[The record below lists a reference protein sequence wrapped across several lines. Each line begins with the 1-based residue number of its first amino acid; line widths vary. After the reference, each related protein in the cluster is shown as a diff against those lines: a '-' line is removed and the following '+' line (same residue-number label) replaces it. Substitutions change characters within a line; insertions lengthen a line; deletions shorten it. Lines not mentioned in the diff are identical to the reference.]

1 MNFSTSHIIL
11 FYTAPFFY
19 SATGNELSDLVQH
32 NMIWNSAATNIN
44 FGWPFCYDNIVFF
57 QVRTFR
63 GHKNEKNFVGLSVN
77 NEYIACGS
85 ETNEVFV
92 YHKVIASFCPGHVP
106 MQHALLWCVTHYN
119 QSDGFLTPHWLQAIS
134 KPAASHRF
142 VSSDPDDADDD
153 PGSYFI
159 SAVCWKSDSPTML
172 TANSQGTIKV
182 LVLAPWRYGGR
193 SRGSQYCPVVSFRV
207 IIFPQNWERGH
218 NWSPVRE
225 WSFAD
230 GQLT

>member
-1 MNFSTSHIIL
+1 
-11 FYTAPFFY
+11 
-19 SATGNELSDLVQH
+19 
-32 NMIWNSAATNIN
+32 MIWFNITCPVWNSAAINIK

-92 YHKVIASFCPGHVP
+92 YHKVIASFWPGLVP
-106 MQHALLWCVTHYN
+106 MQHALLWCVIQLN
-119 QSDGFLTPHWLQAIS
+119 QWDGFLTPHWLQAIP

-142 VSSDPDDADDD
+142 VSSDLDDADDD

-182 LVLAPWRYGGR
+182 LVLAPWCYGGC
-193 SRGSQYCPVVSFRV
+193 STDLQAACISYCPVVSFHA
-207 IIFPQNWERGH
+207 IIFPQKWERRH
-218 NWSPVRE
+218 YWFPVRA
-225 WSFAD
+225 WSFD
-230 GQLT
+230 MVSWRRILRYQNVHNHVYVV